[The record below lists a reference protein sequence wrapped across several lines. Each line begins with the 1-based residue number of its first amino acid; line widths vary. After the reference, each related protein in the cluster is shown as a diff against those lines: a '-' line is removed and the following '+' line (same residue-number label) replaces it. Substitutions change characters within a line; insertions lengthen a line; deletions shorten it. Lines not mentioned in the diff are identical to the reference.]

1 MNTKHRKIVISSV
14 IAVFIFIFLSVTV
27 WAASTKNILMEFEG
41 QLEQNNPTSNIM
53 RQIAWKMATGLHWL
67 VKGLED
73 VIYNINSTLGGF
85 FISEQIQE
93 LQNKIMIL
101 ALALIV
107 LLILFIGIM
116 NMIKP
121 QQVTTIISNLIIGV
135 VIAISLPTLLSTAYN
150 FSNQAITYINS
161 DSTGELKKV
170 SDRILLDNVT
180 DVTRYEAE
188 KFRSTTLKYKNSFVM
203 PGGKAN
209 RITNIDPTELINP
222 NDMKS
227 EVWEHKLEDRN
238 GKQVVEEIH
247 SGFFSIPLLS
257 TYYYR
262 WKIDWFTIFS
272 TLLITGM
279 ALVFSGVKI
288 ARLLYELAIHQ
299 ILTQIVA
306 LFDVMTAQRLK
317 KCLQTLVA
325 TFATLI
331 AVFFMLQ
338 MFIIGMVYISN
349 VTNVFLRLLLMVA
362 LAWSVIDG
370 PDLFAQ
376 IMGVDAGINGAL
388 RTVYGLKA
396 AGGVMTGAMA
406 FMGGRT
412 LLDTMKT
419 NGAIGTAKSV
429 VSKAGGIVG
438 GVARHSG
445 NIAGGVAGA
454 VAGAVSASKETAQRM
469 NNLKASPAQ
478 VTRNTSS
485 QGSENKSG
493 ESIRSAADY
502 TAPTTTSTRATNHRA
517 SSPAKTPH
525 TTIQAPS
532 STDNQQA
539 KSSSA
544 SAAIEKPS
552 GESTIVDSPDKPN
565 TGKQDTAPLSTIGE
579 HIGATVIT
587 KAQQIGTIM
596 QKSSPSVTARRAY
609 SLTRGSFEKHGNKRV
624 LQEEKTQQIIKSQPN
639 IARRDAQKL
648 AKKEIRMEKQTSS
661 NSQSWVDQERT
672 LERSQELRDREEL
685 N

>member
-14 IAVFIFIFLSVTV
+14 IAVFILIFLSVTV

-41 QLEQNNPTSNIM
+41 QLEQNNPTSNIV

-93 LQNKIMIL
+93 LQNKMMIL

-188 KFRSTTLKYKNSFVM
+188 KFRSTTLKYKNSFVI
-203 PGGKAN
+203 PGGKADSI
-209 RITNIDPTELINP
+209 ITINPTELIEPDN
-222 NDMKS
+222 MKS
-227 EVWEHKLEDRN
+227 EVWESKLVDKK
-238 GKQVVEEIH
+238 GKQVVEEIN
-247 SGFFSIPLLS
+247 SGFFGVSLLS
-257 TYYYR
+257 EYYYR
-262 WKIDWFTIFS
+262 WQFNWFTIFT
-272 TLLITGM
+272 TLIVTGISLI
-279 ALVFSGVKI
+279 FSGVKI

-306 LFDVMTAQRLK
+306 LFDVMTAQRIK

-412 LLDTMKT
+412 LLDTMKS

-429 VSKAGGIVG
+429 FSKI
-438 GVARHSG
+438 SG
-445 NIAGGVAGA
+445 RNTPQA
-454 VAGAVSASKETAQRM
+454 T
-469 NNLKASPAQ
+469 
-478 VTRNTSS
+478 TRNTEASTTAANTPSVALSGTTTQSRTNAANSNVQEQVQAPPNAANSSVRADTPKPQTQSPISSSS
-485 QGSENKSG
+485 Q
-493 ESIRSAADY
+493 
-502 TAPTTTSTRATNHRA
+502 TSDT
-517 SSPAKTPH
+517 S
-525 TTIQAPS
+525 
-532 STDNQQA
+532 
-539 KSSSA
+539 
-544 SAAIEKPS
+544 
-552 GESTIVDSPDKPN
+552 STIVGNSG
-565 TGKQDTAPLSTIGE
+565 TTINAG
-579 HIGATVIT
+579 I
-587 KAQQIGTIM
+587 
-596 QKSSPSVTARRAY
+596 QKSSPTVPARRAY
-609 SLTRGSFEKHGNKRV
+609 SLTRGGLQQQGNKRV
-624 LQEEKTQQIIKSQPN
+624 IKEDKTQQSMKAHPN
-639 IARRDAQKL
+639 ITRRGVQKQ
-648 AKKEIRMEKQTSS
+648 AKKEVGLEQKGSSS
-661 NSQSWVDQERT
+661 NLSWADQERA